1 MGYERYYYHKRIG
14 DNLPKDNKIEDP
26 ILFTERERKMR
37 DEIFKLKK
45 EMGMKDLGLI
55 FRVSVQITDGALGKL

>member
-1 MGYERYYYHKRIG
+1 MGYQRYYYLKRIG
-14 DNLPKDNKIEDP
+14 DSISKDNKIEDP

-45 EMGMKDLGLI
+45 EMGEKDLGLI
-55 FRVSVQITDGALGKL
+55 FRVSV